1 MTLLLGFGV
10 ALVLG
15 YTVNRFLVIPGLQR
29 HAVLDHPT
37 ARSSH
42 DTPVVRGGGIGV
54 IAGYLVGGVTSVV
67 VHALFDEPLG
77 HGWVV
82 ASMALAAAVVCG
94 AVGLADDLDSFSAT
108 TRLFFQIVLG
118 LIFGFLVFLLSPWG
132 WSVVFAIAA
141 SVVLSVNAI
150 NFMDGVNTLITGWAA
165 LIGLWYTVIS
175 VSTSQT
181 LLAVVAAS
189 LAGAAVAFLPINKSP
204 AQAFLG
210 DVGSYAIGGIAIALF
225 WLLWVSGASRMM
237 IAAPFVIPLFDVLVT
252 LVKRVYVG
260 ENIFQPHRKH
270 YYQRLNQAGLS
281 HETVGAV
288 FAVAVIAWCLVTFTV
303 SRLLVFMVWGLVSI
317 GYAALP
323 HIVNT
328 VRQKRVQS

>member
-1 MTLLLGFGV
+1 M
-10 ALVLG
+10 
-15 YTVNRFLVIPGLQR
+15 
-29 HAVLDHPT
+29 
-37 ARSSH
+37 
-42 DTPVVRGGGIGV
+42 
-54 IAGYLVGGVTSVV
+54 TSVV
-67 VHALFDEPLG
+67 VHTLLDDPLG

-118 LIFGFLVFLLSPWG
+118 LFFGFLVFLLSPWG
-132 WSVVFAIAA
+132 WSVVFAIAT

-165 LIGLWYTVIS
+165 LIGLWYAVIS

-189 LAGAAVAFLPINKSP
+189 LAGATVAFLPINKSP

-252 LVKRVYVG
+252 LVKRVYAG

-281 HETVGAV
+281 HEAVGAV
-288 FAVAVIAWCLVTFTV
+288 FAVAVVVCCLVTFTG
-303 SRLLVFMVWGLVSI
+303 SRLLVVMVWGLVSI
-317 GYAALP
+317 AYAALP

>member
-1 MTLLLGFGV
+1 MTLILGFGV

-15 YTVNRFLVIPGLQR
+15 YAVNRFLVIPALQR

-67 VHALFDEPLG
+67 VHTLFDEPLG

-94 AVGLADDLDSFSAT
+94 SVGLADDLDSFSAT

-150 NFMDGVNTLITGWAA
+150 NFMDGVNTLITGWAT
-165 LIGLWYTVIS
+165 LIGLWYAVIS
-175 VSTSQT
+175 VTTSQT

-204 AQAFLG
+204 AQAFMG
-210 DVGSYAIGGIAIALF
+210 DVGSYAIGGVAIALF
-225 WLLWVSGASRMM
+225 WLLWISGASRMM

-252 LVKRVYVG
+252 LVKRVYAG

-281 HETVGAV
+281 HEAIGAI
-288 FAVAVIAWCLVTFTV
+288 FAGAVIACCLVTFTS
-303 SRLLVFMVWGLVSI
+303 SRLLVVMVWGLVSV

-328 VRQKRVQS
+328 VRQRRAPS

>member
-1 MTLLLGFGV
+1 MTLILGFGV

-15 YTVNRFLVIPGLQR
+15 YAVNRFLVIPGLQR

-67 VHALFDEPLG
+67 VHTFFDEPLG

-108 TRLFFQIVLG
+108 TRLFFQLVLG

-165 LIGLWYTVIS
+165 LIGLWYAVIA
-175 VSTSQT
+175 VSAGQT
-181 LLAVVAAS
+181 LLAGVATS

-204 AQAFLG
+204 ARAFLG

-225 WLLWVSGASRMM
+225 WLLWISGASRMM

-252 LVKRVYVG
+252 IVKRVYAV

-270 YYQRLNQAGLS
+270 YYQRLNQAGVS
-281 HETVGAV
+281 HEAVGAI
-288 FAVAVIAWCLVTFTV
+288 FAVSVVACCVVTFTA
-303 SRLLVFMVWGLVSI
+303 SRLLVIMVWGLVSV

-328 VRQKRVQS
+328 ARQKRVQP